1 MVRRFKIKLVLGHK
15 KKLERGRRPMP
26 LPSLFK
32 VKIVLRKSLKNAKL
46 PKKLEK
52 TGNVRKK
59 TK

>member
-1 MVRRFKIKLVLGHK
+1 
-15 KKLERGRRPMP
+15 MP